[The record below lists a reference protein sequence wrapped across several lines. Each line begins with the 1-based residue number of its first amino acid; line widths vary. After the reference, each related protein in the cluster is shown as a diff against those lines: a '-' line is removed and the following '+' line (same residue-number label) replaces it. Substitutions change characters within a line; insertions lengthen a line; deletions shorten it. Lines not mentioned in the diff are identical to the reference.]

1 MPNLEFDAMIDKLLE
16 GISHT
21 MLATGDKGTGK
32 THAMFGTIGD
42 PGMILYFA
50 QKLFHRKSVSK
61 TNISI

>member
-1 MPNLEFDAMIDKLLE
+1 MIDKLLE